1 MNDIPTRKIPVEKE
15 NEIIQ
20 LLRQPGVSYADA
32 VTYLKEKYDI
42 SVSRMS
48 LCKLVKRTKEY
59 LTNPELITGLQ
70 EEQKVT
76 EAGIA
81 NSLNH
86 TIEIS
91 MSVYE
96 ELIDELREK
105 KDVGEFKL
113 KDLNV
118 LNMIAD
124 RLMRL
129 RSILFPSMTVTKE
142 ISMTKQ
148 NLGKEYNAK
157 VKEEKKEI

>member
-1 MNDIPTRKIPVEKE
+1 MTNKKIPPEKE

-20 LLRQPGVSYADA
+20 LLRQPGVSYQDA
-32 VTYLKEKYDI
+32 VIYLKEKYDI
-42 SVSRMS
+42 SITRMA

-70 EEQKVT
+70 EEQKTT

-86 TIEIS
+86 TIEVS
-91 MSVYE
+91 MSMYE
-96 ELIDELREK
+96 ELVDELKEK
-105 KDVGEFKL
+105 KDTGKFTI

-118 LNMIAD
+118 LNMISD

-129 RSILFPSMTVTKE
+129 RSILFPAMTVTKE
-142 ISMTKQ
+142 ISLTKQ
-148 NLGKEYNAK
+148 DL
-157 VKEEKKEI
+157 KKDYHVTKQV

>member
-1 MNDIPTRKIPVEKE
+1 MWRKIPPEKE
-15 NEIIQ
+15 AEIIQ
-20 LLRQPGVSYADA
+20 LLRTPGTSYQDV

-42 SVSRMS
+42 SVTRMS

-70 EEQKVT
+70 EEQKAT

-81 NSLNH
+81 NALNH
-86 TIEIS
+86 TIEVS
-91 MSVYE
+91 MSIYE
-96 ELIDELREK
+96 EIMDELREK
-105 KDVGEFKL
+105 KDTDRFTV

-129 RSILFPSMTVTKE
+129 RSILFPAMTVTKE
-142 ISMTKQ
+142 ISLTKKD
-148 NLGKEYNAK
+148 LSKEYN
-157 VKEEKKEI
+157 VSKKETV